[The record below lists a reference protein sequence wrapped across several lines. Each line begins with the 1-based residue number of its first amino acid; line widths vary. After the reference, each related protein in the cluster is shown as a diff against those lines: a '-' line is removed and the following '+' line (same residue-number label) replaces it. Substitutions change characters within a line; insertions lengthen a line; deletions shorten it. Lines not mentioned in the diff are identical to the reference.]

1 MLNYVRL
8 EANSLL
14 VDAGWTPLYKGLL
27 QKHLSHLDW
36 RFPPQVP
43 PDIIFDSARDI
54 IDALDG
60 IRIKNQCPELG
71 VGSSCDA
78 IEFDFFNY
86 DASVYPKLE
95 AVSQK
100 IGKRALYIGIGY
112 DIMGDWLVDET
123 GILYFQNRM
132 CNTLSPFSKN
142 IYDFL
147 EKDIYRCATLF
158 N

>member
-1 MLNYVRL
+1 MLNYMRL
-8 EANSLL
+8 EANRLL
-14 VDAGWTPLYKGLL
+14 IDAGWTPSYKGLL

-36 RFPPQVP
+36 RFPPQIP
-43 PDIIFDSARDI
+43 PDPIFESAKDI

-60 IRIKNQCPELG
+60 IQIKNQCPELG
-71 VGSSCDA
+71 VGPSCSA

-86 DASVYPKLE
+86 DDSVYPELE
-95 AVSQK
+95 AISQK
-100 IGKRALYIGIGY
+100 IGRRVVYIGIGY

-123 GILYFQNRM
+123 GILYFQNRIYS
-132 CNTLSPFSKN
+132 TFSLFSQS

-147 EKDIYRCATLF
+147 EKDIYKCSDLF